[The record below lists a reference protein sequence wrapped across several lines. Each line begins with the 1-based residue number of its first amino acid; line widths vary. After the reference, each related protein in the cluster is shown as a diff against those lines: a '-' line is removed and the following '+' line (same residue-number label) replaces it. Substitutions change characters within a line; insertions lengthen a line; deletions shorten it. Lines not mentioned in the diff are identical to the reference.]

1 MDIKHNKN
9 FFKFND
15 SPKIIGTVMLVAGLL
30 LLWLGWSFI
39 SWILMLILTPSGLF
53 LFFYTSIV
61 RSNDA
66 DIMEDI
72 EKSLEDMDTKIENSP
87 HFDKRAKYQAPYIA
101 NGFEYDGDL
110 LFQKAKDG
118 SVFSSKY
125 TRSAIHTLPD
135 RLYIISKTV
144 SPISDEVENNVYDL
158 PFLEITSIEIN
169 KTSKKTPYKKSYFL
183 AKQVTLDITCGDN
196 IVKLPIHEDIDSDE
210 FLNKVKKSVFAK

>member
-15 SPKIIGTVMLVAGLL
+15 SLKIIATVMLVGGLL

-61 RSNDA
+61 RSSDT

-72 EKSLEDMDTKIENSP
+72 EKSLEDMDIKIESSP
-87 HFDKRAKYQAPYIA
+87 YFDKHAKYKAPYIT
-101 NGFEYDGDL
+101 NGFEYDGNL
-110 LFQKAKDG
+110 LFQKARDG

-125 TRSAIHTLPD
+125 TRSAIHILPN

-144 SPISDEVENNVYDL
+144 SPISDEAENNVYDL
-158 PFLEITSIEIN
+158 PFSEISGIEIN
-169 KTSKKTPYKKSYFL
+169 KISKKTPYKKSYFL
-183 AKQVTLDITCGDN
+183 AKQVTLDIAYGENT
-196 IVKLPIHEDIDSDE
+196 IKLPIHEDIESDE
-210 FLNKVKKSVFAK
+210 LLNTLKKSVFTK